1 MEVQDLLI
9 DILQNKNPSLFLGAG
24 FSLGAINKSKKELPH
39 ACHLAKELYD
49 KFLFTCL
56 SANEKAKL
64 FDEEK
69 KIYNLKHVCNII
81 ELKNLTKER
90 NLYLTNR
97 FLGSH
102 VQSKDYHYYLKEYP
116 WHIIFSLNIDDLV
129 ENIYEQNISVQLLGG
144 EDTKD
149 FGAVSLVKLH
159 GSVLRPELGYI
170 FSDKEYNHYLTQDS
184 WAINLFATEYFR
196 NDIIFLGTEFQEN
209 DLQNI
214 IDKFLDAGA
223 ITKAH
228 HYFFVTPTINDAV
241 MEMRINTINN
251 FHHIKMTT
259 EQFLN
264 FIINEITIKNNQ
276 RNVIKSQG
284 AIFFDEKK
292 KSYKK
297 SFLNTGSLYQGNIP
311 DLDDFLGDWDI
322 RYPNSDRWINDILS
336 NEHHQIISLY
346 GEPYSGKTCVMLRM
360 ALELYNNG
368 FFVFSF
374 SLSLNL
380 DIIQYSRLILEFLAT
395 LNQGTK
401 CIILAENMPHYYPNL
416 KYIIEN
422 CPINISKL
430 VFLVTANREE
440 HQIKKYIFDNFN
452 GFEQH
457 FINYEIN
464 HAYAKNIYNKLAEKS
479 HLGEL
484 LKYAD
489 SEKNIIK
496 LIKKTND
503 IIEVLYI
510 AQEGRKF
517 SDHFAIWL
525 NQTAQDFVYKRT
537 FQILCFLGEMNISE
551 VPIQFFL
558 RVVANIGYR
567 ISFDIFKSK
576 FGDYLIIND
585 DYIKIRCLRIIK
597 EHVLNGLEETDK
609 YNVLL
614 YSSKYCLPFI
624 KEGSINTYS
633 RIFQMLI
640 KTKKLTQSKILQND
654 IILKLLTHLEDSARH
669 LSYYWIQIG
678 IANRNLDRFEEAN
691 NAFNKAADVR
701 GILSY
706 NVEHA
711 QAKNYMTWGL
721 WNITNNGNDVN
732 DFFTRG
738 KETMQS
744 LIENSP
750 SQYFVYSVHSYTDMM
765 LKYYKTTKTIPSI
778 SEANYMIK
786 ILNKISEYNDDCYS
800 SQILSNFKKFCN
812 SHKINCSNLIYHDK
826 KLDSDFIDID
836 DIGTE

>member
-1 MEVQDLLI
+1 M
-9 DILQNKNPSLFLGAG
+9 QNKNPSLFLGAG

-81 ELKNLTKER
+81 ELKNLTKKR

-116 WHIIFSLNIDDLV
+116 WHII
-129 ENIYEQNISVQLLGG
+129 
-144 EDTKD
+144 
-149 FGAVSLVKLH
+149 
-159 GSVLRPELGYI
+159 
-170 FSDKEYNHYLTQDS
+170 
-184 WAINLFATEYFR
+184 
-196 NDIIFLGTEFQEN
+196 
-209 DLQNI
+209 
-214 IDKFLDAGA
+214 
-223 ITKAH
+223 
-228 HYFFVTPTINDAV
+228 
-241 MEMRINTINN
+241 
-251 FHHIKMTT
+251 
-259 EQFLN
+259 
-264 FIINEITIKNNQ
+264 
-276 RNVIKSQG
+276 
-284 AIFFDEKK
+284 
-292 KSYKK
+292 
-297 SFLNTGSLYQGNIP
+297 
-311 DLDDFLGDWDI
+311 
-322 RYPNSDRWINDILS
+322 
-336 NEHHQIISLY
+336 
-346 GEPYSGKTCVMLRM
+346 
-360 ALELYNNG
+360 
-368 FFVFSF
+368 
-374 SLSLNL
+374 
-380 DIIQYSRLILEFLAT
+380 YSRLILEFLAT

-401 CIILAENMPHYYPNL
+401 CIILAENM
-416 KYIIEN
+416 
-422 CPINISKL
+422 
-430 VFLVTANREE
+430 
-440 HQIKKYIFDNFN
+440 
-452 GFEQH
+452 
-457 FINYEIN
+457 
-464 HAYAKNIYNKLAEKS
+464 
-479 HLGEL
+479 
-484 LKYAD
+484 
-489 SEKNIIK
+489 
-496 LIKKTND
+496 
-503 IIEVLYI
+503 
-510 AQEGRKF
+510 
-517 SDHFAIWL
+517 
-525 NQTAQDFVYKRT
+525 
-537 FQILCFLGEMNISE
+537 
-551 VPIQFFL
+551 
-558 RVVANIGYR
+558 
-567 ISFDIFKSK
+567 
-576 FGDYLIIND
+576 
-585 DYIKIRCLRIIK
+585 
-597 EHVLNGLEETDK
+597 
-609 YNVLL
+609 
-614 YSSKYCLPFI
+614 
-624 KEGSINTYS
+624 
-633 RIFQMLI
+633 I

-786 ILNKISEYNDDCYS
+786 NLNKISEYNDDCYS